1 MTVLT
6 SVWIAHLSDLHLPI
20 TGRLQIREI
29 RLKRI
34 LGLLSWLTRR
44 RHIHHLRWL
53 SCVIRDALS
62 THPDLLAVT
71 GDLTNLGAMVEFRN
85 ARQWLDGQ
93 NLPPTLIVPG
103 NHEILVREHYAQKQ
117 ALWAPWLHPASLYPR
132 LSCLSAGNVILIGL
146 NTARPSLP
154 FLATGAIGKA
164 QLDQLAA
171 CLREARSKGLC
182 RVVMLHHPPT
192 RCLVVWRKRLE
203 DLQALEEVLQREG
216 AELVLHG
223 HSHRAT
229 VSHIAGT
236 DIPVISSSSAS
247 HAPGHE
253 DSAAGWNHIGIEQAP
268 AGWNITVQR
277 RFLAPS
283 GTMCDSPLL
292 QHYFLNRPV
301 PLSSA

>member
-6 SVWIAHLSDLHLPI
+6 MVWIAHLSDLHLPI

-29 RLKRI
+29 RLKRL

-44 RHIHHLRWL
+44 RHVHQLPWL
-53 SCVIRDALS
+53 SRVICDALS
-62 THPDLLAVT
+62 TRPDLLAVT

-85 ARQWLDGQ
+85 ARKWLDGQ

-103 NHEILVREHYAQKQ
+103 NHEILVRESYAQKQ

-132 LSCLSAGNVILIGL
+132 LSCLSADNVMLIGL
-146 NTARPSLP
+146 NTACPSLP

-171 CLREARSKGLC
+171 CLREAGSKGLC
-182 RVVMLHHPPT
+182 RVVLLHHPPT
-192 RCLVVWRKRLE
+192 RRLVVWRKRLE

-229 VSHIAGT
+229 ASHIAGT

-247 HAPGHE
+247 HRPGHE
-253 DSAAGWNHIGIEQAP
+253 ESAAGWNHIGIERAP

-283 GTMCDSPLL
+283 GTMCNSPLS
-292 QHYFLNRPV
+292 QHYSLNRPV
-301 PLSSA
+301 PLPSA